1 MPGERSLCAKDSEA
15 TQTLI
20 ISAGIPCNDSLDAA
34 LAIQREDWLK
44 GIRIPI
50 ADRLKACAAL
60 CADPVQAAELIY
72 HEFIL
77 RRNAGESPDW
87 ESLLRQFPE
96 YTEPLRRFRE
106 ADKIVE
112 DGMAPSDRT
121 ATRLGGYDL
130 LEEIGRGGMGIVY
143 RARER
148 NLDRVVAIKR
158 IREGALAA
166 ADAIRRFLK
175 EAKAVSRLNHP
186 NIVHIYS
193 VGDCEGEPFI
203 ALELVEGP
211 TLAERVG
218 GTPLAPRLAGT
229 IAAVVAHAIQY
240 AHQHGIIHRDLK
252 PANILL
258 SGSADRPI
266 PKVTDFGAAVD
277 LEQAANQAGTQFL
290 GTPSYMTPEQV
301 GPKCGAISHLTDVYG
316 IGALLYEALTGRPP
330 FRADSIGETLRQ
342 VVETQP
348 VSPRLLNPAV
358 PRDLETICLKCLQK
372 EPGRRFNSAAAVAD
386 DLERFLAGKPIH
398 ARPIGFASRAWM
410 WCRRNPGSASLVAV
424 LLVSLVGGMAG
435 ITLQWR
441 RAEAAR
447 KNAAASDLEAQQ
459 LLSELIESNQVD
471 GRPTF
476 RPVAS
481 VIEILEKAETHCKNL
496 LQRDPDETRVRI
508 ALTKVYAR
516 LNSVY
521 WHRGQVIEAAA
532 TRQKAQALWEP
543 LANETGSAESRY
555 WLADV
560 YSWAYYES
568 VPEFFQSQQR
578 SEALLQDLV
587 RDQPDNLD
595 LMKRI
600 WRFRTV
606 MAASFRCQFGEAWLP
621 ELKASQAELE
631 RLVGRNPGDRCLR
644 KRLALRCFLLGE
656 AYSQKPSSGTAFS
669 FWRESYEHYRT
680 LTQER
685 PDDLLD
691 NISLGISCS
700 RLILKKTA
708 DPYYL
713 QAVVILDQTCQRL
726 KTILSQ
732 APQCGWLR
740 DVLLEDYC
748 CLALC
753 HAKAGQTAK
762 AERAAH
768 DCDSVLAIRLDGE
781 QSRPEFTL
789 EHAIKLREVGQRLRE
804 AGQPA
809 AALRLTRAGAARFSQ
824 LAVDPSLDLN
834 SFCALGNALTDS
846 STLANQLGEP
856 ALALEQAE
864 LARRILEAWAR
875 IVTDDPQ
882 REDGL
887 AAALERIGKAHW
899 SLGNRDRALEAFR
912 ESAAIQKRIY
922 EREPSNYLNRR
933 RLSQCYNRLVYYG
946 SSAGDRRTA
955 VDGILARTRL
965 WPGDARQLTKSA
977 DDFAALAE
985 RVTVRAHGHLSP
997 VDQRERDHYLSESR
1011 RLRKA
1016 AKVTADT
1023 TVRDLRVESP

>member
-1 MPGERSLCAKDSEA
+1 M
-15 TQTLI
+15 QI
-20 ISAGIPCNDSLDAA
+20 
-34 LAIQREDWLK
+34 
-44 GIRIPI
+44 
-50 ADRLKACAAL
+50 
-60 CADPVQAAELIY
+60 
-72 HEFIL
+72 H
-77 RRNAGESPDW
+77 
-87 ESLLRQFPE
+87 
-96 YTEPLRRFRE
+96 
-106 ADKIVE
+106 
-112 DGMAPSDRT
+112 
-121 ATRLGGYDL
+121 
-130 LEEIGRGGMGIVY
+130 EIGE
-143 RARER
+143 A
-148 NLDRVVAIKR
+148 
-158 IREGALAA
+158 EGWLY
-166 ADAIRRFLK
+166 L
-175 EAKAVSRLNHP
+175 V
-186 NIVHIYS
+186 
-193 VGDCEGEPFI
+193 
-203 ALELVEGP
+203 LELV
-211 TLAERVG
+211 RG
-218 GTPLAPRLAGT
+218 GDLKDRLAKPLPPQIG
-229 IAAVVAHAIQY
+229 ARFAENVARAVAELHKAGLL
-240 AHQHGIIHRDLK
+240 HLDLK
-252 PANILL
+252 PSNILL
-258 SGSADRPI
+258 DGPPDGSWEQMTPMI
-266 PKVTDFGAAVD
+266 GDFGIARVQDDLAATQNAST
-277 LEQAANQAGTQFL
+277 LAG
-290 GTPSYMTPEQV
+290 GTPSYMAPEQTTTNRADI
-301 GPKCGAISHLTDVYG
+301 GPPADIYA
-316 IGALLYEALTGRPP
+316 IGATLYHLLTGRPP
-330 FRADSIGETLRQ
+330 FLGASVTETLDQVRQ
-342 VVETQP
+342 CDP
-348 VSPRLLNPAV
+348 VRPRQLVANIPL
-358 PRDLETICLKCLQK
+358 DLETICLKCLQK
-372 EPGRRFNSAAAVAD
+372 SPKERYPSAVALAD
-386 DLERFLAGKPIH
+386 DLRRFLNGEPVK
-398 ARPIGFASRAWM
+398 ARPLGLPGRGWL
-410 WCRRNPGSASLVAV
+410 WCRRKPGIACLVAV
-424 LLVSLVGGMAG
+424 LVLALLGGVVG
-435 ITLQWR
+435 ISLQWR
-441 RAEAAR
+441 RAEGAR
-447 KNAAASDLEAQQ
+447 KNAVASDLEAQQ

-481 VIEILEKAETHCKNL
+481 IIDVLEKAETHCKNL
-496 LQRDPDETRVRI
+496 LQRDPDETRVRL

-543 LANETGSAESRY
+543 LANETGNAESRY

-568 VPEFFQSQQR
+568 VPDFFQSQQR

-606 MAASFRCQFGEAWLP
+606 MAATFRCQFGEAWLP
-621 ELKASQAELE
+621 ELEASQAELE

-656 AYSQKPSSGTAFS
+656 AYSQKPSAGTAFS

-713 QAVVILDQTCQRL
+713 QAVVILDQTCRRL

-762 AERAAH
+762 AERAAL
-768 DCDSVLAIRLDGE
+768 DCDSMLAIRLNGE
-781 QSRPEFTL
+781 QSRPEFSL
-789 EHAIKLREVGQRLRE
+789 EHAMKLREVGQRLRE
-804 AGQPA
+804 AGQPV

-864 LARRILEAWAR
+864 LARRIFEVWAR

-912 ESAAIQKRIY
+912 DSAAIQKRIY
-922 EREPSNYLNRR
+922 EREPSSDLNRR

-955 VDGILARTRL
+955 VDGILARTSL
-965 WPGDARQLTKSA
+965 SPNNSQQLAKSA

-985 RVTVRAHGHLSP
+985 KVTVHAGGHLGRE
-997 VDQRERDHYLSESR
+997 DQAERRPLCEREPAPSTGSQSDG
-1011 RLRKA
+1011 
-1016 AKVTADT
+1016 
-1023 TVRDLRVESP
+1023 